1 MCVAQR
7 ATGDGVKDNSRRREK
22 ARRAPPKKSD
32 TFLEVM
38 RLEVTGLETM
48 RQFHKKKKGETSPS
62 RRNEQGLVA
71 KEEGVSGGVEE
82 AGSLRP

>member
-1 MCVAQR
+1 VTR
-7 ATGDGVKDNSRRREK
+7 VRDNSRRRKKE
-22 ARRAPPKKSD
+22 RRAHIKKSE
-32 TFLEVM
+32 TSLRVM

-48 RQFHKKKKGETSPS
+48 RQFHTHKKKETSPS
-62 RRNEQGLVA
+62 RRNAKGVVA